1 MKAKII
7 NKDLEDYD
15 KIFGVRR
22 MNFDQAVINYP
33 TGDGLKVFILED
45 LELIAENKID
55 EFLINNRE
63 FLKIKLT
70 KGISVFFYDALLE
83 SLEEEVDEKI
93 IKLNVLRDKYKINK
107 KGIWSKELILF
118 VNDKF
123 ALEINSSGQNFKT
136 QGYNIILNRISEQD
150 FLNICYN
157 EISNIE
163 KEIQTKNKMLSN
175 FGEAIQSIKGN
186 YKCDNKLLI

>member
-7 NKDLEDYD
+7 NKQLEDYD
-15 KIFGVRR
+15 NIFGVRR

-55 EFLINNRE
+55 EFLVNNRE

-70 KGISVFFYDALLE
+70 KGISVFFYNALLE

-118 VNDKF
+118 VNGKF
-123 ALEINSSGQNFKT
+123 PLEVNSSGQNFKT
-136 QGYNIILNRISEQD
+136 QGYNIILNKISEQD

-175 FGEAIQSIKGN
+175 FGEAIDSIKGH